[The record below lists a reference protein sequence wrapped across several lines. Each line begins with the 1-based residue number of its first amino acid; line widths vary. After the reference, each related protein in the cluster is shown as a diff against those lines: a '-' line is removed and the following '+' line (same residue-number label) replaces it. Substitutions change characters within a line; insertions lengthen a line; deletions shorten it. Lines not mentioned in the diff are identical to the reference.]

1 MISIITSRTLA
12 PPQRT
17 IYFRTVKSGPNAAI
31 LQFSEIREFL
41 RKKQILHLMFHF
53 ISITGGQR
61 PEFLINT
68 KQISPALTENCIATK
83 SDKFPRRVFVAEGLS
98 KNF

>member
-1 MISIITSRTLA
+1 
-12 PPQRT
+12 
-17 IYFRTVKSGPNAAI
+17 
-31 LQFSEIREFL
+31 
-41 RKKQILHLMFHF
+41 MFHF

-68 KQISPALTENCIATK
+68 KQISPALTESGEKCIATK
-83 SDKFPRRVFVAEGLS
+83 RDKFPRRVFVAEGLS